1 MSKKLF
7 ISFQKPSTI
16 IPQLTKSRRTF
27 LNRRSSTKPIRLKL
41 TPYKRRYITIF
52 QRITFS
58 HRLQTTIRCRNRGEF
73 QFFQLLLPARRRYFF
88 IFNFRITKTKCF
100 RPLLG
105 VEIGENFSSFNYF
118 YLLEEGISSS
128 SISG

>member
-88 IFNFRITKTKCF
+88 IFNFRITKTKSN
-100 RPLLG
+100 LLISFIFFHNTG
-105 VEIGENFSSFNYF
+105 KIFKPSRMDIQSFS
-118 YLLEEGISSS
+118 
-128 SISG
+128 